1 MKLTV
6 KQLKRMIK
14 ESLEQVDWDNPN
26 KSWGANDQENRE
38 NEQSNYD
45 SNAETEGIRQALFDI
60 GLKAAH
66 AGMDMQTLQEALH
79 EGYGHGR
86 MESEGE
92 MVDGEFIPGN
102 SDEY

>member
-38 NEQSNYD
+38 NEQSIHN
-45 SNAETEGIRQALFDI
+45 SNEEVDMFNQGLRDAREGLPNKF
-60 GLKAAH
+60 
-66 AGMDMQTLQEALH
+66 QEYN
-79 EGYGHGR
+79 EGYDEGTHEMEHGDIEDEQTYAR
-86 MESEGE
+86 GPSGE
-92 MVDGEFIPGN
+92 I
-102 SDEY
+102 